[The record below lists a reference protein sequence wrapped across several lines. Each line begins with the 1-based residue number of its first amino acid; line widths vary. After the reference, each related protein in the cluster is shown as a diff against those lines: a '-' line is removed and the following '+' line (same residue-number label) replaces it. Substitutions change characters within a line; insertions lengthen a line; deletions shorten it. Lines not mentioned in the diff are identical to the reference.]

1 MIRGGFTVL
10 ELYLFVNPLGTR
22 CMRCENDVLKLENEI
37 DDHIAYQFV
46 PLLNMQTIDNTLE
59 SHRLNAHDLQT
70 RNNVSDTIFQII
82 MDYKAALFQG
92 RKRGR
97 SFLLSLQQQLVNQ
110 NSNYTQNLGA
120 QVAEKVHLDLEMF
133 NEDRRSSLALKS
145 FHDDQKMANEM
156 GIEAPSSAVVFDT
169 RNDDDGILINDFDY
183 YTLLDLYR
191 EHGLDTKQSARSFA
205 ESLIQKHHPNLHVL

>member
-1 MIRGGFTVL
+1 
-10 ELYLFVNPLGTR
+10 
-22 CMRCENDVLKLENEI
+22 
-37 DDHIAYQFV
+37 
-46 PLLNMQTIDNTLE
+46 
-59 SHRLNAHDLQT
+59 
-70 RNNVSDTIFQII
+70 

-191 EHGLDTKQSARSFA
+191 EHGLDT
-205 ESLIQKHHPNLHVL
+205 